1 MKAILLIALGGAFGA
16 LSRAGL
22 VEWLDWLTPKSN
34 FPWAILTVNLLG
46 CLAIGLIF
54 GAAENRDWLSEAT
67 RMMILIGFLGSF
79 TTFSTFGWNTFEL
92 FRNGQAVLA
101 FANVALNVMGG
112 LAAVWAGWA
121 MTR

>member
-34 FPWAILTVNLLG
+34 FPWAILSVNLLG

-54 GAAENRDWLSEAT
+54 GAAENRNWLSEAT
-67 RMMILIGFLGSF
+67 RLMILVGFLGSF

-92 FRNGQAVLA
+92 FRNGQTVFA
-101 FANVALNVMGG
+101 FANVALSVMGG

-121 MTR
+121 IAR